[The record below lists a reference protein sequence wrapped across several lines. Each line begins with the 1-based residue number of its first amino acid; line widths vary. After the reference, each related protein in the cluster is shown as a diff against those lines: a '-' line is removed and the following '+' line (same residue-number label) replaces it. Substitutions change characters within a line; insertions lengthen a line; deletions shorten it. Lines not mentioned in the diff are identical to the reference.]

1 MSRFLVL
8 YRLAADAPDPMD
20 QTDQA
25 AIASGMRA
33 WRDWFDLVGPGLL
46 DAGGPTR
53 PVAAGPVSDGRASD
67 GSRVSG
73 FSIVEAASPEALE
86 VLLDAHPHRALG
98 TFEVHAVAGPPAP

>member
-8 YRLAADAPDPMD
+8 YRLAADAPDPMA
-20 QTDQA
+20 QTDPA

-33 WRDWFDLVGPGLL
+33 WRDWFDLVGPALL

-53 PVAAGPVSDGRASD
+53 PVSAGGASD